1 MKHILPAVLF
11 ASFMLAACNSSA
23 QDQQALP
30 PENALKLSEIVVKIE
45 QRADFR
51 YVSDIEWNR
60 EGYYDI
66 TYFTGDKAKVE
77 IKIDAVSG
85 QPR

>member
-1 MKHILPAVLF
+1 MKRIVPPAFF
-11 ASFMLAACNSSA
+11 AAFMLASCTLSA
-23 QDQQALP
+23 QAQQPLP
-30 PENALKLSEIVVKIE
+30 PENALKLSEIVAKIE
-45 QRADFR
+45 QRNDFR
-51 YVSDIEWNR
+51 YVSEIEWNR